1 MEDILP
7 TPPPDRVFTEEQ
19 LPPEVNDECKCLPMV
34 WWIFGFLSAWAI
46 QIVLY
51 FIWLSTLPVS

>member
-1 MEDILP
+1 MEN
-7 TPPPDRVFTEEQ
+7 E
-19 LPPEVNDECKCLPMV
+19 ECKCLPMV